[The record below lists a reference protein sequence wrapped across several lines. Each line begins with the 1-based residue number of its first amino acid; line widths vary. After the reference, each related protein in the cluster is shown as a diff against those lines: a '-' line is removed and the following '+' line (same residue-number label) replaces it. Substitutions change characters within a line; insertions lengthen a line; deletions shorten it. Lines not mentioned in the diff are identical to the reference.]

1 MSWDWARASC
11 QHPLVDLAEVDHD
24 RLGAARR
31 RARLMPSSSAT
42 SKSAMTS
49 AVAMRV
55 LLGTQSVSTAEPP
68 MPSLST
74 TVTSAPSWAA
84 TSAAS

>member
-1 MSWDWARASC
+1 
-11 QHPLVDLAEVDHD
+11 
-24 RLGAARR
+24 
-31 RARLMPSSSAT
+31 
-42 SKSAMTS
+42 MTS

-74 TVTSAPSWAA
+74 RVTSAPSWAA